1 MAISEPPRPQ
11 SGRAEPPPPQQ
22 GQTGAERGPHA
33 SDLEREIASDKSLP
47 KKILSAAN
55 PKLFFGLVKD
65 YPPGIKQF
73 LWLCLAILYI
83 PWLIAMLFAWPVIM
97 ILKGAGFVLF
107 EIWWFFTGW
116 FWKKLGAEGKPS
128 REKRRQI
135 DADRKAKIEG
145 IRAERYE

>member
-1 MAISEPPRPQ
+1 MAIPEPPRPR
-11 SGRAEPPPPQQ
+11 SGAEPAAPQQ
-22 GQTGAERGPHA
+22 GLSGAERGPHA

-55 PKLFFGLVKD
+55 PKLFFGMVKD
-65 YPPGIKQF
+65 YPAGIKQF
-73 LWLCLAILYI
+73 LWLCLGILYI

-97 ILKGAGFVLF
+97 ILKGLGFVLF

-128 REKRRQI
+128 REKRKQI

>member
-1 MAISEPPRPQ
+1 MAIPEPPRPQ

-55 PKLFFGLVKD
+55 PKLFFGMVKD

-97 ILKGAGFVLF
+97 ILKGVGFVLF

-128 REKRRQI
+128 REKRKQI